1 MRDNEDKFSR
11 ADESKPKGPKLGG
24 IPPLFI
30 QDVRTEFCP
39 SCFSYAAVEDAL
51 SSHLPLDAVTNV
63 SAVVVFATSAH
74 PLSLQSIFPLAIE

>member
-1 MRDNEDKFSR
+1 MRDNEDRFGG
-11 ADESKPKGPKLGG
+11 ADESKHKGPKLGG

-39 SCFSYAAVEDAL
+39 CFSYAAVEGAL